1 MYTECVLHDFWICH
15 HFPKQAF
22 TLIWIYVLNKI
33 TVGDPFNR
41 NQNPCS
47 NSPTKTLHNNES
59 HFERLMRKKNP
70 SSNLPNIYYKYKI
83 FLSSEFEFWKA
94 LQRRSRKYIVL
105 FMIIKCVKIWMWFF
119 FSRQTC
125 AECSPHLL
133 HNIIRVVL
141 SRLCDKTSFYYSRWE
156 EL

>member
-1 MYTECVLHDFWICH
+1 MNSYLSPSKVVILLSTWIKVYTHVSICIPNMCVLHDFGICH

-59 HFERLMRKKNP
+59 YFTQQIM
-70 SSNLPNIYYKYKI
+70 
-83 FLSSEFEFWKA
+83 
-94 LQRRSRKYIVL
+94 
-105 FMIIKCVKIWMWFF
+105 
-119 FSRQTC
+119 
-125 AECSPHLL
+125 
-133 HNIIRVVL
+133 
-141 SRLCDKTSFYYSRWE
+141 
-156 EL
+156 